1 MARAAL
7 RRLVALIRGDG
18 PFAAAAALSLLWIG
32 GVVAY
37 GAGFFGFIAAAV
49 EGPRPAFALE
59 IGLFA
64 LAALAPVTFFFLAA
78 HLARAAAA
86 LREEAASL
94 RAALAD
100 RPPSPA
106 DPDLAAAL
114 AVAARAAL
122 AEEKTALSASIAAL
136 EKAAQETRTMVAR
149 IEGRESAARREAKLA
164 LPRPAQDAAQPA
176 LPLGQEPP
184 AAEGLS
190 WVSVVRAL
198 DFPRDKADKAGFA
211 ALRAALKEPEFA
223 ELLQAAEDMLT
234 LFSEDGLYM
243 EDIAAR
249 QGKAEDWARYAAGAR
264 GAEIAAVG
272 GVTDEVALA
281 LVRGRMRADVI
292 FRDGALHFLRRFDR
306 LIRRMVKELGPDALI
321 VEAADTRS
329 GRAFQIL
336 ARVTGAFD

>member
-1 MARAAL
+1 MAGLAAGAR
-7 RRLVALIRGDG
+7 RRLSGLVRGDR
-18 PFAAAAALSLLWIG
+18 PFAAAALLSLIWIG

-37 GAGFFGFIAAAV
+37 GAGFFGLVASLT
-49 EGPRPAFALE
+49 EGPRTAFALE
-59 IGLFA
+59 IALFL

-78 HLARAAAA
+78 HLARQAAR
-86 LREEAASL
+86 LREEAAEL
-94 RAALAD
+94 KTLLAE
-100 RPPSPA
+100 RPA

-122 AEEKTALSASIAAL
+122 AEEKTALAASIAAL
-136 EKAAQETRTMVAR
+136 DKAAEETKAMVAR

-164 LPRPAQDAAQPA
+164 LPRKAQDAAQPA
-176 LPLGQEPP
+176 LPLGAEPP

-190 WVSVVRAL
+190 WVSIVRAL
-198 DFPRDKADKAGFA
+198 DFPRNEGDKAGFA
-211 ALRAALKEPEFA
+211 ALRAALREPEFA
-223 ELLQAAEDMLT
+223 TLLQAAEDMLT

-243 EDIAAR
+243 EDVAAG
-249 QGKAEDWARYAAGAR
+249 QATAEAWMRYAAGAR
-264 GAEIAAVG
+264 GAEIAEVG

-281 LVRGRMRADVI
+281 LVRARMRKDVI
-292 FRDGALHFLRRFDR
+292 FRDSGLHFLRRFDR
-306 LIRRMVKELGPDALI
+306 LMRRMAKELGPDPLI